1 MKNILIFFAAFICA
15 CSGSDKSDMAIVASE
30 TEQTAMDSAPLS
42 ADVEE
47 PVAEGD
53 DTSDDTGVLRRKSFN
68 GTFVTSPQ
76 SHATVSL
83 TMGGLIRS
91 TALLP
96 GVYVERGAVLATLEN
111 PEFIALQ
118 QTYLDSHA
126 QNEFLYNEFLRQQT
140 LSREEAASQK
150 RFQQS
155 KAEFLSMR
163 SRMDAAAAQL
173 SLLGVDTTSL
183 LQAGIIPCL
192 EIKAPISGYVADVKM
207 NIGKHFSAGEP
218 LCEIVDKSDMM
229 LRLTVY
235 EKDLAYLKTG
245 DDVEFRV
252 NGMDG
257 QIFHG
262 TVTMIGQQVNVAN
275 RSIEAYVRIAEQNPR
290 FRPGMYAMAYVYVE

>member
-183 LQAGIIPCL
+183 LQAGIIPYL